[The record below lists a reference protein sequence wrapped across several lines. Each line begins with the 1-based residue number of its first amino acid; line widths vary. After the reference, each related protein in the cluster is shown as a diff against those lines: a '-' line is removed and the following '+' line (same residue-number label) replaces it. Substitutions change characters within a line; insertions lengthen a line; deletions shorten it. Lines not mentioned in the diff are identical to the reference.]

1 MRTGTFP
8 LLVVFGVAMCAMAT
22 SDDGW
27 NLIPNV
33 TNNRNIQGLGQCAMS
48 EFANQSGEHAE
59 YVGVVRAS
67 RRGEMTYKLVVY
79 AKERGAEPRCFN
91 FVVFNFDQDLPQYC
105 RLLSYAECN

>member
-48 EFANQSGEHAE
+48 EFANQSGDHAE

-79 AKERGAEPRCFN
+79 AKEHEEPRCFN

-105 RLLSYAECN
+105 RLLSYEECH